1 MNDRMLRIYVWEI
14 PVRLTHWI
22 NFLCVVTLSV
32 TGYYIGRPFIY
43 AFSANQYVM
52 GWIRFIHFTAAYVFI
67 MSLAI
72 RIYWAFVGNSYAHW
86 SGLNPI
92 SASYWKHL
100 GGAVKYYLFLS
111 NKRPFAVGHQALA
124 SLAYV
129 ALYLLFAFQIVSGF
143 ALYSLSHEAGGFI
156 WTLLGGWLLNLMNL
170 PTIRLMH
177 HLVMYAILPFVIIHV
192 YITWFHGGKEVNG
205 LMGSMFNGYKF
216 LLKKE

>member
-1 MNDRMLRIYVWEI
+1 MSERMLRIYVWEI

-32 TGYYIGRPFIY
+32 TGYYIGRPFIH
-43 AFSANQYVM
+43 AFSADQYVM
-52 GWIRFIHFTAAYVFI
+52 GWVRFIHFTAAYVFI

-72 RIYWAFVGNSYAHW
+72 RLYWAIVGNSYAHW

-92 SASYWKHL
+92 SAKYWKNL
-100 GGAVKYYLFLS
+100 GGALKYYLFIS
-111 NKRPFAVGHQALA
+111 SKRPFAVGHQALA

-129 ALYLLFAFQIVSGF
+129 VLYLLFAFQIVSGF
-143 ALYSLSHEAGGFI
+143 AMYSLSHEDGGFI
-156 WTLLGGWLLNLMNL
+156 WTLLGGWLLNLMY
-170 PTIRLMH
+170 PQTIRLLH
-177 HLVMYAILPFVIIHV
+177 HLVMYCVFPFVILHV

-216 LLKKE
+216 ILRKE